1 MLGLAQHWLRDA
13 FVRSHPEKGTDI
25 MGIFSFMSGRKK
37 PTPSELAKER
47 LKVVL
52 VQDRIKL
59 NPELLELIK
68 SDLLTAMSRRL
79 DIDEQ
84 HVEIRM
90 AREDRW
96 DKLQAVVPIKRQKIS
111 FEWDPPAHTTAVT
124 GLRGKVTVE
133 VEKDDDV
140 D

>member
-1 MLGLAQHWLRDA
+1 
-13 FVRSHPEKGTDI
+13 
-25 MGIFSFMSGRKK
+25 MGIFQFISGRKK
-37 PTPSELAKER
+37 PTPGEIAKER

-52 VQDRIKL
+52 VHDRIKV

-68 SDLLTAMSRRL
+68 SDLLAAISRRL

-84 HVEIRM
+84 HVQITM

-96 DKLQAVVPIKRQKIS
+96 DKLQANVPIKRQKIS

-124 GLRGKVTVE
+124 GLQGKFTVE
-133 VEKDDDV
+133 VEKDDDEE
-140 D
+140 